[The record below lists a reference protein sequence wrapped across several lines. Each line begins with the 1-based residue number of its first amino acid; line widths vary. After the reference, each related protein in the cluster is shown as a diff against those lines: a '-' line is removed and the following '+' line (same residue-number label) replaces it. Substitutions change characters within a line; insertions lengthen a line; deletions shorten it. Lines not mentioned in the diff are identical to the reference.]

1 MTDST
6 RRSDGAL
13 SLTVALVLAVGILLA
28 GLAVGRGF
36 AIGRQGER
44 YVTVKGVSEREV
56 SADLAL
62 WPLTVTA
69 ADNDL
74 AAAQRQVTRSTAAV
88 IAFLAAQGLDTAGIT
103 LQDYRVTDA
112 FTNQFQ
118 SRDQVAYRYAIRQTV
133 ILRSGDPER
142 VARAS
147 QHVSEL
153 VAQGVVFTSGQEY
166 GAGGPSFLFTD
177 LNSVKPEMIAEAT
190 ARAREGA
197 EQFAR
202 DAASALAGIRR
213 ANQGVFEI
221 LPRDPAPGISEQ
233 SQVQKTI
240 RVVSTVEYLLE

>member
-1 MTDST
+1 MTDSS
-6 RRSDGAL
+6 RPSDGAV
-13 SLTVALVLAVGILLA
+13 SLTVALVLAAGILLA

-36 AIGRQGER
+36 AVGRQGER
-44 YVTVKGVSEREV
+44 FVTVKGVSEREV

-74 AAAQRQVTRSTAAV
+74 AAAQRQVTRGTAAV

-118 SRDQVAYRYAIRQTV
+118 PRDQVAYRYAIRQTV

-147 QHVSEL
+147 QRVSEL

-166 GAGGPSFLFTD
+166 GEGGPSFLFTD
-177 LNSVKPEMIAEAT
+177 LNSIKPEMIAEAT